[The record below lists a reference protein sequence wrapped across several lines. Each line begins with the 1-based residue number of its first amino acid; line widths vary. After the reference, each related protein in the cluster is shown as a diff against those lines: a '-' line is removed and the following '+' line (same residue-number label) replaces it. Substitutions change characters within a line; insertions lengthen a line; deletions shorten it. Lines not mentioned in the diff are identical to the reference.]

1 MDHTGLPL
9 LACCGALVASFA
21 LLYKNTPKRLTADPS
36 AAWFDTSF
44 RKIATEITMS
54 ITTLMLP
61 RTCSVTADVRC
72 VTRKFA
78 TLRKKATAAEA
89 PMQAHKGAE
98 RSRGSHNAS
107 RSTRSTHAAS
117 RAIEG
122 FDIW

>member
-98 RSRGSHNAS
+98 RSRETTDAS
-107 RSTRSTHAAS
+107 IAVGPRLLSFTPAS
-117 RAIEG
+117 A
-122 FDIW
+122 